1 MKFVEI
7 KGKGIKLTDANVEY
21 ARKKVE
27 SLSKFL
33 RNFNSDTVE
42 VRIEIGKDKHH
53 RKGDV
58 FYAEVNLKLPDK
70 LIRAVSEHENMFYAI
85 TDTKDKLQEEIKD
98 YVGIL
103 RGKIRKQKGHK
114 ELE

>member
-1 MKFVEI
+1 MRFVEI
-7 KGKGIKLTDANVEY
+7 KGKGIKLTDANIEY
-21 ARKKVE
+21 ARKKIE

-58 FYAEVNLKLPDK
+58 FYAEVNLKLGAK
-70 LIRAVSEHENMFYAI
+70 LLRAVSEHEDMFYAI
-85 TDTKDKLQEEIKD
+85 TDIKDKLQEEIKD
-98 YVGIL
+98 YAGKL
-103 RGKIRKQKGHK
+103 RGKVRKQKGHK
-114 ELE
+114 EME